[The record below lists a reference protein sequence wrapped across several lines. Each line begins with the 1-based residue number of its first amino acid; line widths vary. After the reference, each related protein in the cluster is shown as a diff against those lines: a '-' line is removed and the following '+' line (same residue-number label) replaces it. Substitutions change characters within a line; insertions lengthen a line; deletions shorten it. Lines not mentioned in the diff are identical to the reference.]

1 MIIIKR
7 NDNKLTVIENKYAHI
22 PVTNVG
28 LKKGIFTALG
38 DILNESHVICRRS
51 NVFVMQI

>member
-1 MIIIKR
+1 M
-7 NDNKLTVIENKYAHI
+7 HI